1 MNFSKDIL
9 LSFSN
14 NDTVGTIENINK
26 ALYMNANNYINS
38 RKNIVANS
46 IFNTETDEENY
57 T

>member
-9 LSFSN
+9 LTFSN

-46 IFNTETDEENY
+46 IFNAETDEENY